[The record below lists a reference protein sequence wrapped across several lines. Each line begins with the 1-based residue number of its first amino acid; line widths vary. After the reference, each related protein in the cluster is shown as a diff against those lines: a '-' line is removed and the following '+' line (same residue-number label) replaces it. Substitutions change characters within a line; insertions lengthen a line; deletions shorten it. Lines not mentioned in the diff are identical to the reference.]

1 MPTELASKN
10 TLRNS
15 QQTNVTRCD
24 LRNQNPNQ
32 QLAVSNSAV
41 SKSQLNRPKLSPRE
55 REVLSFVLNGYSS
68 AEAAEALFC
77 SKRTVDFHLYRAYL
91 KLGVKNRIQ
100 ALQRAVEL
108 GIIRL

>member
-1 MPTELASKN
+1 V
-10 TLRNS
+10 
-15 QQTNVTRCD
+15 QTTRPSLVQYSPAGDITRCD
-24 LRNQNPNQ
+24 IRNQSPNQ
-32 QLAVSNSAV
+32 QPSSSNSTN

-55 REVLSFVLNGYSS
+55 SEVLNFVLKGYSS

-108 GIIRL
+108 GIVKF